1 MKRMKLG
8 AALAALM
15 WPATD
20 AVKISCWPNA
30 STDWDTEN
38 TCGANDVQASCVP
51 DSTGDWDPDGE
62 CSNLPGAEA
71 ACGDDW
77 SNPCT
82 VLKAFDTAQSDD
94 GHCGVCVTFKFDD
107 SGDKALYGKIVGSEA
122 SSMWDYRVNDDSF
135 VKIGG
140 ETGKCGSFEDVIAV
154 LDAKEHVCPTEMTCI
169 APTTDWDTLNH
180 CSTGTLVGDETT
192 CGDSADD
199 PCHMMATYDD
209 DGDNPKPTAPERC
222 GECMKLTYGE
232 FAENEKY
239 AKIIGLEEVTGAAR
253 DWEYR
258 LNKVVFEAIHG
269 SAPTC
274 ETTKAYITA
283 EKGRLPN
290 KDTYDNKL
298 GGSGACGEYHSVVA
312 VDSASD
318 PAECPTEG
326 DDETTTNPSGSV
338 RAGVTLALA
347 VAALAAA

>member
-30 STDWDTEN
+30 TNDWDTEN
-38 TCGANDVQASCVP
+38 TCGANDVKGAIVACGDTLQDLCHLTMTIDNGATPDAGSCGKCYKMSWGEGPTVKYGKVIGVEEHTADPATYAYRTNAVTAEAVEGSPVACDTAAATTVDVTFEEEDCPVQASCVP
-51 DSTGDWDPDGE
+51 SSGIWDPDGK
-62 CSNLPGAEA
+62 CSGLPGAEA

-107 SGDKALYGKIVGSEA
+107 SG
-122 SSMWDYRVNDDSF
+122 
-135 VKIGG
+135 
-140 ETGKCGSFEDVIAV
+140 
-154 LDAKEHVCPTEMTCI
+154 
-169 APTTDWDTLNH
+169 
-180 CSTGTLVGDETT
+180 
-192 CGDSADD
+192 
-199 PCHMMATYDD
+199 
-209 DGDNPKPTAPERC
+209 
-222 GECMKLTYGE
+222 
-232 FAENEKY
+232 
-239 AKIIGLEEVTGAAR
+239 
-253 DWEYR
+253 
-258 LNKVVFEAIHG
+258 
-269 SAPTC
+269 
-274 ETTKAYITA
+274 
-283 EKGRLPN
+283 N